1 MTNLTTSGGSP
12 ARGGWKVLAAS
23 ALALATAACVSTPVQ
38 SPVPLT
44 PPTQADIASL
54 KPVGKVTLTE
64 AFVGGVGAG
73 KGVLAFRGKTY
84 PFKLIGTVVGP
95 GSVSKVQVSG
105 DVYKLTD
112 VSQFA
117 GPWVQG
123 TGQVGLQTS
132 GAADLWLE
140 NKAGVIM
147 HLVGQTEGVTLGLGE
162 DEVLIELSK

>member
-1 MTNLTTSGGSP
+1 MTDVRINGQ
-12 ARGGWKVLAAS
+12 RRFVGWRAVPVAL
-23 ALALATAACVSTPVQ
+23 LALSAAACQSISAD
-38 SPVPLT
+38 SPVPVK

-54 KPVGKVTLTE
+54 KPVGKVALTE
-64 AFVGGVGAG
+64 TFVAGVGAG
-73 KGVLAFRGKTY
+73 KGVLTFKGKKY
-84 PFKLIGTVVGP
+84 PFKLVGTVVGP

-105 DVYKLTD
+105 DVYKLENVAD
-112 VSQFA
+112 FG

-162 DEVLIELSK
+162 DEILIELSN